1 MLITGLLLAI
11 QATKMEELYNVVKMA
26 NIPDL
31 FILDEKKV
39 CVRVVLGRLW
49 YQKSWRRILW
59 GGPFLIVFLAH
70 EYLSN
75 I

>member
-39 CVRVVLGRLW
+39 CVRVVLGKTLV
-49 YQKSWRRILW
+49 SEILEKDPV
-59 GGPFLIVFLAH
+59 GGGSLPHCLP
-70 EYLSN
+70 SP
-75 I
+75 